1 MAKIAFGKICWRFEN
16 SKPKMEEEK
25 KRHCRKKKKKKA
37 GKPKTEILHGKSV
50 FYCKQN
56 EQKRRFFWFQ
66 QYFELV
72 VHDYAYV

>member
-1 MAKIAFGKICWRFEN
+1 MHLVKFVGDLKTP
-16 SKPKMEEEK
+16 SPKWKNK
-25 KRHCRKKKKKKA
+25 KKDIVGKKKKKA

-56 EQKRRFFWFQ
+56 EQKNRFFWFQ

>member
-1 MAKIAFGKICWRFEN
+1 MVKFVGDLKTP
-16 SKPKMEEEK
+16 SPKW
-25 KRHCRKKKKKKA
+25 KKKKKDIV
-37 GKPKTEILHGKSV
+37 GKKKKKVVRPKTEKKNGKSV

-56 EQKRRFFWFQ
+56 EQKNRFFWFQ